1 MTGFLKV
8 SLRKMLDEIGE
19 DKIKNILSDF
29 SCPKNKDIENFIKN
43 KAIEFEKHRWA
54 ATQLIYASYKNS
66 WVLIGYYSL
75 AHKTLIVENQAVP
88 KSLKKRLRQFA
99 TYNPDIKRYI
109 IPAPLIAQ
117 LGKNFHNNYNRLI
130 TGDELL
136 GMAIEDVKTTQQI
149 LGGKVVYL
157 ECEDIP
163 NLVDFYKSNG
173 FVIFDKRTLDKDETD
188 IKSDYLLQM
197 LKYFK

>member
-8 SLRKMLDEIGE
+8 SLRKLLDEVGE
-19 DKIKNILSDF
+19 DKTKNILSDF
-29 SCPKNKDIENFIKN
+29 FCPKNQDIENFIKK
-43 KAIEFEKHRWA
+43 KAVEFEKHGWS

-75 AHKTLIVENQAVP
+75 ALKTLTVENQAVP
-88 KSLKKRLRQFA
+88 NSLKKRLKQFA

-117 LGKNFHNNYNRLI
+117 LGKNFNNNYNQLI

-136 GMAIEDVKTTQQI
+136 GMAIGDIKIIQQL

-157 ECEDIP
+157 ECEDIV
-163 NLVDFYKSNG
+163 NLIDFYQSNG

-188 IKSDYLLQM
+188 IKGDYLIQM
-197 LKYFK
+197 LRYFK